1 MKAGLLPL
9 LMLSPVLAGPQIVVC
24 VDTPEP
30 IPDDPAAARQIWLD
44 LGPPNGLLVQSVQ
57 LELSIEHPWVGD
69 LRVTLTAPDGASV
82 VILDRPGL
90 ADPPAFAFPGPHGCG
105 GDDIDAIFVDT
116 AAADAQSTCSVNVA
130 PVLTGPLRPAQPL
143 GGFEGLPASG
153 IWTLT
158 ITDLG
163 PTDAGTFL
171 AACLRINTVP
181 VCAADITGD
190 GVLNFF
196 DLAAYLALF
205 TAGDPAA
212 DLAPPFGVLNFFD
225 LSAYLEQ
232 FNAGCP

>member
-1 MKAGLLPL
+1 MKAGILPL
-9 LMLSPVLAGPQIVVC
+9 LMLSPVLASPQRVVC
-24 VDTPEP
+24 IDTPES

-44 LGPPNGLLVQSVQ
+44 LGPANGLLVQSVQ
-57 LELSIEHPWVGD
+57 LELLIDHPWVGD

-82 VILDRPGL
+82 MILDRPGL

-105 GDDIDAIFVDT
+105 GDNINAIFVDT
-116 AAADAQSTCSVNVA
+116 APTDAQSACSPAAV
-130 PVLTGPLRPAQPL
+130 PVLAGLLRPAQPL

-171 AACLRINTVP
+171 AACLRVNTVP

-190 GVLNFF
+190 GSINFF
-196 DLAAYLALF
+196 DLAAYLTLF
-205 TAGDPAA
+205 TNGDPAA

-225 LSAYLEQ
+225 LSAYLEL